1 MLMCASMSMAQEVYV
16 DVRPKQNP
24 LPAQAALYVENPG
37 RFFNVTLTNLS
48 DEPVPVRLEVRL
60 EGPIESQLDLWPDGG
75 DYLAIVA
82 NRPID
87 YYQYYQ

>member
-1 MLMCASMSMAQEVYV
+1 MIKHRIFSIVTFICMLMCASMSMAQEVYV

-60 EGPIESQLDLWPDGG
+60 EGPI
-75 DYLAIVA
+75 
-82 NRPID
+82 
-87 YYQYYQ
+87 